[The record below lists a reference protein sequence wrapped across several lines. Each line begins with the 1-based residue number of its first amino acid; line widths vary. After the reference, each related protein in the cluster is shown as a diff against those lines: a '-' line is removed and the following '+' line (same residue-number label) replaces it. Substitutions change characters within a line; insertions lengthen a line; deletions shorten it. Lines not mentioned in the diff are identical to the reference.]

1 MSFLIRKANS
11 DDVPRLS
18 KLLADYMQETYHGA
32 WGGNAELLE
41 QHLTEKAIEF
51 FLAET
56 SNHEIV
62 GFLAWSFSYD
72 LHWCMKGGVIVDLYV
87 CPEYRS
93 RGAAVLLA
101 TELAAEIQKHGGTH
115 LKGGAVESPAVHRLY
130 SRIAMRLGENEY
142 YVSGRAFRHLAS
154 LSGQGLREI
163 VKNLPETAW
172 NYEP

>member
-1 MSFLIRKANS
+1 MSFLIRKANPS
-11 DDVPRLS
+11 DAARLA
-18 KLLADYMQETYHGA
+18 KLLADYMQETYRGA

-41 QHLTEKAIEF
+41 RHLIEKVVEI

-56 SNHEIV
+56 FRRAVV
-62 GFLAWSFSYD
+62 GFLAWIFSYD

-87 CPEYRS
+87 CPQYRS
-93 RGAAVLLA
+93 RGVAVLLA

-130 SRIAMRLGENEY
+130 RRIAMRLGENEY

-154 LSGQGLREI
+154 LSGKGLREVI
-163 VKNLPETAW
+163 KNLPETAW
-172 NYEP
+172 NYE